1 MIDEE
6 KGRQEEVEVLIDEEK
21 GRQEEEEE
29 EEWRTSST
37 KISLAM

>member
-21 GRQEEEEE
+21 GRQEEEEV